1 MSAPQDNKATEGNP
15 ISGEGARRKFLKKSG
30 GILVAAPAAVL
41 LLSAT
46 SKNAV
51 SQVLYGD
58 ATIHPDG
65 NIVKSTLETM
75 TR

>member
-1 MSAPQDNKATEGNP
+1 MSEPQDSNANENGP

-30 GILVAAPAAVL
+30 GIVVAAPAAVL

-46 SKNAV
+46 SKNAM

-65 NIVKSTLETM
+65 NIVKSTIDAM

>member
-1 MSAPQDNKATEGNP
+1 MSEHHLDKAPEGDP
-15 ISGEGARRKFLKKSG
+15 VSGQAARRKFLKRSG
-30 GILVAAPAAVL
+30 GVAIAAPAAVL

-46 SKNAV
+46 SKSAMA
-51 SQVLYGD
+51 QVLYGD

-65 NIVKSTLETM
+65 NIVKSTLDTM